1 MFDAR
6 INSQLKPWLQRSANL
21 VPAGVSANSISAL
34 GLLFALVSAASIAYG
49 YTLLALIPL
58 LISRLCDGLDGALAR
73 ARGSTDLGAFLDIV
87 LDFIFY
93 ALIPLSFALLD
104 PSANALAAAL
114 LLASFI
120 GTGISFLAFALIAER
135 RGLTSTA
142 YPQKGIYYLGGIC
155 EGFETIGFFVLV
167 CLLPNYF
174 APLAYGFAA
183 ICTLSAAL
191 RIFYACQIFRDDLKS
206 SSATKPDQC

>member
-1 MFDAR
+1 MFDVA
-6 INSQLKPWLQRSANL
+6 INSAIKPWLQWGAARF
-21 VPAGVSANSISAL
+21 PARVSANFISL
-34 GLLFALVSAASIAYG
+34 IGLLLGIACAVCIAYG
-49 YTLLALIPL
+49 YTLLALLPL
-58 LISRLCDGLDGALAR
+58 LLSRLCDGLDGALAR
-73 ARGSTDLGAFLDIV
+73 ARGATDLGAFLDIV

-93 ALIPLSFALLD
+93 ALIPLSFAVLD
-104 PSANALAAAL
+104 PSTNALAAAM

-155 EGFETIGFFVLV
+155 EGFETIAFFVVL
-167 CLLPNYF
+167 CLLPGYF

-183 ICTLSAAL
+183 ICALSAGL
-191 RIFYACQIFRDDLKS
+191 RIFYACRVFRES
-206 SSATKPDQC
+206 SG

>member
-1 MFDAR
+1 MFDAA
-6 INSQLKPWLQRSANL
+6 INSAIKPWWQWSAARF
-21 VPAGVSANSISAL
+21 PARVSANFISL
-34 GLLFALVSAASIAYG
+34 IGLLLGVACAISIAYG
-49 YTLLALIPL
+49 YTLLALLPL
-58 LISRLCDGLDGALAR
+58 LLSRLCDGLDGALAR
-73 ARGSTDLGAFLDIV
+73 ARGATDLGAFLDIV

-93 ALIPLSFALLD
+93 ALIPLSFAVLD
-104 PSANALAAAL
+104 PSANALAAAM

-155 EGFETIGFFVLV
+155 EGFETIAFFVVL
-167 CLLPNYF
+167 CLLPDYF

-183 ICTLSAAL
+183 ICALSAGL
-191 RIFYACQIFRDDLKS
+191 RIFYACRVFRDS
-206 SSATKPDQC
+206 SG